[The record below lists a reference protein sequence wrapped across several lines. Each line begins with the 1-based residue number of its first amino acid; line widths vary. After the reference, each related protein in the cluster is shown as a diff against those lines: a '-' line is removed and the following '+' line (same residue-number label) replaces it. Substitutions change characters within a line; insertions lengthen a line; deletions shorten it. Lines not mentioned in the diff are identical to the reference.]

1 MVVGSLGN
9 KSPGSNRFILVTP
22 KSENDVRLQATLGNQ
37 TPRACLWEQS
47 AFHIE
52 EARSETSFA
61 DEVYTGVSFN
71 VELMNKLANPDVH
84 AAYINKN
91 KELVYLIDSE
101 YQEQWQHWKI
111 GVHWWGVTYK
121 LDSDFGKLV
130 GIGSMVYRLA
140 TYVYDAFSFYKNI
153 MNQTDDD
160 KVTSVISTAV
170 FYLPANAIN
179 DTVSTYLSKHIELL
193 VSGLISANIALMTL
207 EASSFGLAWVVKTV
221 LRAILDNIA
230 PTLITS
236 CTLIY
241 NCFRFD
247 SCVYCQIRWWGIN
260 WSLTQLN

>member
-9 KSPGSNRFILVTP
+9 KSPGSNRFTLVTP

-130 GIGSMVYRLA
+130 GIGGMVYRLA
-140 TYVYDAFSFYKNI
+140 AFLSNAFSFYQKI
-153 MNQTDDD
+153 
-160 KVTSVISTAV
+160 
-170 FYLPANAIN
+170 
-179 DTVSTYLSKHIELL
+179 
-193 VSGLISANIALMTL
+193 LMF
-207 EASSFGLAWVVKTV
+207 E
-221 LRAILDNIA
+221 
-230 PTLITS
+230 
-236 CTLIY
+236 
-241 NCFRFD
+241 
-247 SCVYCQIRWWGIN
+247 
-260 WSLTQLN
+260 